1 MVWYKPLI
9 GALAVSVVVGCG
21 GQPEELEPLDLYDA
35 ALFFSSGRD
44 RERYPRMSLVR
55 DSVNNRIA
63 VLCLGGASLAE
74 LEELGIDDLGERLTA
89 LEEGKIL
96 NLVGESC
103 SIAFPAF
110 VGSER
115 ERLAEIADAAA
126 LQLSPLVGELVGRLR
141 VELGDREDMLFH
153 VLWSRVIDEIWSV
166 AWRAPE
172 PGMQVPVVAWVV
184 YPEHVF
190 AVGTNYGSAPG
201 GGDLALTWSNNFTDH
216 LSAFPDANY
225 ELFKTA
231 SGEPFEDAE
240 VRAELETYGIFD
252 ANGDSRL
259 FSLHRDE
266 HLDSVLAGMVT
277 EYGEA
282 VARTF
287 DWGEIGA
294 RLDIHPGDAYIVVL
308 HEVAYAIFE
317 RLYRAG
323 TLEIPLLL
331 LDGTDKTEAV
341 RLASL
346 WLDEPPGPLDEATA
360 LFMANGW
367 HGSEEAVAAFE
378 EARRAEPEHVRLHWF
393 LGLSLYDIERYEEAL
408 AVFEQLI
415 QLTAGDADELLWHD
429 WGRIWM
435 GHVYDV
441 TGDRARALASYRSV
455 LDAEHSGGTLQT
467 GQYDIG
473 PVTAKEWAAERIDTP
488 FVRKN

>member
-1 MVWYKPLI
+1 MVWYKALI
-9 GALAVSVVVGCG
+9 GALAVSIVAGCEVR
-21 GQPEELEPLDLYDA
+21 PDELEQLDLYDA

-55 DSVNNRIA
+55 DTLNNRIA
-63 VLCLGGASLAE
+63 ALCLGGASLAD
-74 LEELGIDDLGERLTA
+74 LEALGIDDLGERLNA
-89 LEEGKIL
+89 LEEGKVL
-96 NLVGESC
+96 NLVDGSC

-115 ERLAEIADAAA
+115 ERLAEIADSAA
-126 LQLSPLVGELVGRLR
+126 LELSPLVGELVGRLR

-153 VLWSRVIDEIWSV
+153 VLWSRVIDEIWSD
-166 AWRAPE
+166 AWRAPS
-172 PGMQVPVVAWVV
+172 PGTQVPVVAWVV
-184 YPEHVF
+184 HPEHAF
-190 AVGTNYGSAPG
+190 AVGTNYGSMPG

-231 SGEPFEDAE
+231 WGEPFEDAE
-240 VRAELETYGIFD
+240 VRAALEGYGVFD
-252 ANGDSRL
+252 ESGEPQL
-259 FSLHRDE
+259 FSFRRDE
-266 HLDSVLAGMVT
+266 RLDRVLTGMVG
-277 EYGEA
+277 EYAEA
-282 VARTF
+282 VAQTF

-317 RLYRAG
+317 HLYRAG
-323 TLEIPLLL
+323 TLEIPSLL
-331 LDGTDKTEAV
+331 LDGSDRTQAV

-346 WLDEPPGPLDEATA
+346 WLNEPPGPLDAA
-360 LFMANGW
+360 MAIFMGNGW

-378 EARRAEPEHVRLHWF
+378 EARRAEPEHVMLHWF

-408 AVFEQLI
+408 TVFERLI
-415 QLTAGDADELLWHD
+415 RLTAGDADELLWHD

-441 TGDRARALASYRSV
+441 TGDRARALTSYRRV
-455 LDAEHSGGTLQT
+455 LDADHSSGTLQM
-467 GQYDIG
+467 GQYNIG

-488 FVRKN
+488 YVRRN

>member
-1 MVWYKPLI
+1 MVWYKALI
-9 GALAVSVVVGCG
+9 GALAVSIVAGCEVR
-21 GQPEELEPLDLYDA
+21 PDELEQLDLYDA

-55 DSVNNRIA
+55 DTLNNRIA
-63 VLCLGGASLAE
+63 ALCLGGASLAD
-74 LEELGIDDLGERLTA
+74 LEALGIDDLGERLNA
-89 LEEGKIL
+89 LEEGKVL
-96 NLVGESC
+96 NLVDGSC

-115 ERLAEIADAAA
+115 ERLAEIADSAA
-126 LQLSPLVGELVGRLR
+126 LELSPLVGELVGRLR

-153 VLWSRVIDEIWSV
+153 VLWSRVIDVIWSD
-166 AWRAPE
+166 AWRAPS
-172 PGMQVPVVAWVV
+172 PGTQVPVVAWVV
-184 YPEHVF
+184 HPEHAF
-190 AVGTNYGSAPG
+190 AVGTNYGSMPG

-231 SGEPFEDAE
+231 WGEPFEDAE
-240 VRAELETYGIFD
+240 VRAALEGYGVFD
-252 ANGDSRL
+252 ESGEPQL
-259 FSLHRDE
+259 FSFRRDE
-266 HLDSVLAGMVT
+266 RLDRVLTGMVG
-277 EYGEA
+277 EYAEA
-282 VARTF
+282 VAQTF

-317 RLYRAG
+317 HLYRAG
-323 TLEIPLLL
+323 TLEIPSLL
-331 LDGTDKTEAV
+331 LDGSDRTQAV

-346 WLDEPPGPLDEATA
+346 V
-360 LFMANGW
+360 M
-367 HGSEEAVAAFE
+367 
-378 EARRAEPEHVRLHWF
+378 LHWF

-408 AVFEQLI
+408 TVFERLI
-415 QLTAGDADELLWHD
+415 RLTAGDADELLWHD

-441 TGDRARALASYRSV
+441 TGDRARALTSYRRV
-455 LDAEHSGGTLQT
+455 LDADHSSGTLQM
-467 GQYDIG
+467 GQYNIG

-488 FVRKN
+488 YVRRN